1 MKEYTLFV
9 GGYTRPF
16 FGKEGGEGIYVF
28 GMNPETGAL
37 TLRSTNHQAEN
48 PTFLQQRGSLLYSV
62 GELDESEISAF
73 RISEDKTQVTLINKL
88 PLGNHTGYGTQLTLW
103 PDNRHISSANYRGGS
118 LSVCTL
124 GENGEMDRICNTLI
138 YEGSGPDKQQDGSH
152 VHFSLISPGGY
163 LLVANLG
170 CDTVTVYK
178 MDAEDKLH
186 RMENMSVRT
195 PAGRGPRHMCF
206 SRDGSRLLISC
217 ECSNTVLVY
226 EWSEEAG
233 VGDMLQEISVL
244 QAPPVGFTKLA
255 DIQLSHDGRYVYVCV
270 HGTDQLCCFSFDGDR
285 LSAPNWFPSGGK
297 SPRAMAITE
306 DDKFIVAANANMVA
320 VLPRDPVTGE
330 VGGAIASCPVGHS
343 TCVTIMK

>member
-217 ECSNTVLVY
+217 ECSNTVLVS

-233 VGDMLQEISVL
+233 VGTCFKRS
-244 QAPPVGFTKLA
+244 
-255 DIQLSHDGRYVYVCV
+255 LSFKR
-270 HGTDQLCCFSFDGDR
+270 L
-285 LSAPNWFPSGGK
+285 LSALRNWRISSFLMTEDMYTCAFAGQTSCAA
-297 SPRAMAITE
+297 SLLMAIDFRFRTGSP
-306 DDKFIVAANANMVA
+306 A
-320 VLPRDPVTGE
+320 VENRQGQWRSQKMINLLWRQMRTWLQ
-330 VGGAIASCPVGHS
+330 SCHE
-343 TCVTIMK
+343 TR

>member
-1 MKEYTLFV
+1 
-9 GGYTRPF
+9 
-16 FGKEGGEGIYVF
+16 
-28 GMNPETGAL
+28 
-37 TLRSTNHQAEN
+37 
-48 PTFLQQRGSLLYSV
+48 
-62 GELDESEISAF
+62 
-73 RISEDKTQVTLINKL
+73 
-88 PLGNHTGYGTQLTLW
+88 
-103 PDNRHISSANYRGGS
+103 
-118 LSVCTL
+118 
-124 GENGEMDRICNTLI
+124 MDRICNTLI

-255 DIQLSHDGRYVYVCV
+255 DIQLSHDGI
-270 HGTDQLCCFSFDGDR
+270 
-285 LSAPNWFPSGGK
+285 AIKSGGK

-320 VLPRDPVTGE
+320 VLPRDLVTGE